1 MIVGAG
7 HVATQFGRCLS
18 AVGDGVQVYS
28 PTLVHA
34 CALAEEIGCSSAV
47 SRKDD
52 VVVDADVYIVAIK
65 DDQLPYVADEFAG
78 YQGLWIHTSGTTPM
92 SVFAGKVENYGVIY
106 PLQTLT
112 RMKRVPMA
120 EVPLFVEANNC
131 KNLEEVKAIAD
142 AMGAVEIKECS
153 SQQRM
158 ELHIAAV
165 FACNFVNNMMM
176 HAQKLLRS
184 AGTDLTAIKPLI
196 EETIGKALS
205 GADLE
210 SVQTGPARRGDIHII
225 ERHLSALDGEQREM
239 YRFVSDSI
247 LRHYIDYE

>member
-1 MIVGAG
+1 
-7 HVATQFGRCLS
+7 
-18 AVGDGVQVYS
+18 
-28 PTLVHA
+28 
-34 CALAEEIGCSSAV
+34 
-47 SRKDD
+47 
-52 VVVDADVYIVAIK
+52 
-65 DDQLPYVADEFAG
+65 
-78 YQGLWIHTSGTTPM
+78 
-92 SVFAGKVENYGVIY
+92 
-106 PLQTLT
+106 
-112 RMKRVPMA
+112 
-120 EVPLFVEANNC
+120 
-131 KNLEEVKAIAD
+131 
-142 AMGAVEIKECS
+142 MGAIEINECTS
-153 SQQRM
+153 RQRM

-210 SVQTGPARRGDIHII
+210 SVQTGPARRGDLRII

-239 YRFVSDSI
+239 YKFVSDSI